1 MKTRRTKADA
11 AIAARRIVEE
21 EEYQR
26 SLKEEIRKQR
36 NMYNKANNRRL
47 LPGQMLIGGNLYDF
61 GRPSGFSEARSK
73 KQYVDGRTLF
83 M

>member
-47 LPGQMLIGGNLYDF
+47 LPGQMLIGGNLY
-61 GRPSGFSEARSK
+61 
-73 KQYVDGRTLF
+73 
-83 M
+83 